1 VTNSRVF
8 FYTRGRGCNGHP
20 AFPAPFLGVHCALDR
35 EGRDVRAKLGR
46 IARRGRGVVF
56 DEHERAPLSVVII
69 SESGRSSTLQPCG
82 SIAAAL
88 EYWFARSSRAMTSRP
103 PRPAQMTIFWHC
115 GLPPFSSKTGPETR
129 FRQPTVN
136 GFGRGCR
143 STGSGDADW
152 RRMVRSSG
160 GRGFGRRSLRDSG
173 CVRAHPADWR
183 ASASYRPL
191 RAVWA
196 FAPGHSGVARDHQN
210 PSALE
215 KAAHDHKEFSQ

>member
-1 VTNSRVF
+1 MKRSAMRDGVGWRRFVVWL
-8 FYTRGRGCNGHP
+8 HP
-20 AFPAPFLGVHCALDR
+20 TPLAA
-35 EGRDVRAKLGR
+35 RAT
-46 IARRGRGVVF
+46 
-56 DEHERAPLSVVII
+56 HERASLVSDPSR
-69 SESGRSSTLQPCG
+69 GG
-82 SIAAAL
+82 L
-88 EYWFARSSRAMTSRP
+88 EKS
-103 PRPAQMTIFWHC
+103 AQMTIFWHC
-115 GLPPFSSKTGPETR
+115 GLPAFSSKTRSETR

-136 GFGRGCR
+136 GLGRGCR
-143 STGSGDADW
+143 STGSGDADSQ
-152 RRMVRSSG
+152 RMVRSSG
-160 GRGFGRRSLRDSG
+160 GSGFGRRSLRDSG